1 MRAFVSI
8 SKFGDCAST
17 FPIIYDEFKRTGQL
31 QHLLI
36 GKEFKSLAEGCSYIV
51 PHIWEGKWGD
61 LSGAIRRAKMAF
73 DDVVVLQTHG
83 ENFPIKQITP
93 SFQTE
98 QYLRGGVLG
107 QWDKLPLIFD
117 NRNKGRERALRKK
130 VLGTDKRPF
139 ILVGDAS
146 QSSPFLGAAEL
157 LTMLEKEFGET
168 HRILKLSEIKAEY
181 IFDLLGLYDK
191 ADALI
196 TAETVHVH
204 LSKASKVPTFVLA
217 ADGWRGSQCVER
229 FKFYCRYAEWERR
242 KNKLILEI
250 KAVLSG
256 QPAIKIHTVPTLHDF
271 GYNLSTIRFEGGTV
285 GVYRYHEGSW
295 QTKLAL
301 DDGERTHTLKID
313 GFADNGFSYED
324 LRLFVFK
331 DKLHGAYTVSRADH
345 QNQFKGYQA
354 YGEIKEADSVWSI
367 GHIQVRRVG
376 NDFTGTE
383 KNWLPFTFNECLFFV
398 YGVKGD
404 NQIVLQVEGDKI
416 LAEHQSPAPKWAN
429 GQIKGGCIIP
439 HGKNLL
445 RFFHSRADYGKN
457 DFRYFIGAALMEN
470 KPPFATLAVSKAS
483 ILAGTEC
490 FTPGCSHWK
499 KNCCLPYGVVKQD
512 DKFLLSIGINDCQCA
527 VAELTEADLK
537 FYNYG
542 K

>member
-1 MRAFVSI
+1 MRAFI
-8 SKFGDCAST
+8 SLSKSGDVIST
-17 FPIIYDEFKRTGQL
+17 LPIIHAEFKRTGQPQNL
-31 QHLLI
+31 VI
-36 GKEFKSLAEGCSYIV
+36 AKEFVSITSGCSYIQ
-51 PHIWEGKWGD
+51 PHVFIKHWGD
-61 LSGAIRRAKMAF
+61 LAGAIKEAKSIF
-73 DDVVVLQTHG
+73 SDVVVLQTHG
-83 ENFPIKQITP
+83 KDFPIKQITP

-98 QYLRGGVLG
+98 QYLRGGVLD

-139 ILVGDAS
+139 ILVGDSS

-157 LTMLEKEFGET
+157 LTMLEREFGET

-256 QPAIKIHTVPTLHDF
+256 QPAIKIHTAETFFEH

-285 GVYRYHEGSW
+285 SVYRYHEGGW

-301 DDGERTHTLKID
+301 DDGERTHTLKIE

-324 LRLFVFK
+324 LRLFLFK
-331 DKLHGAYTVSRADH
+331 GKLHGAYTVSRADY
-345 QNQFKGYQA
+345 QNMFKGYQA
-354 YGEIKEADSVWSI
+354 YGEIKESDGVWSI
-367 GHIQVRRVG
+367 GHIQIRRVG

-383 KNWLPFTFNECLFFV
+383 KNWTPFVFNDILHCI
-398 YGVKGD
+398 YGVKND
-404 NQIVLQVEGDKI
+404 NQIVLQLDGDKI
-416 LAEHQSPAPKWAN
+416 LTEHQSPAPKWAN

-439 HGKNLL
+439 HGDKLL
-445 RFFHSRADYGKN
+445 RLFHSRADYAAN

-470 KPPFATLAVSKAS
+470 KPPFATLAVSKTS

-512 DKFLLSIGINDCQCA
+512 DKFLLSYGENDCA
-527 VAELTEADLK
+527 AKIAELTYDDLK
-537 FYNYG
+537 F
-542 K
+542 